1 VRDVA
6 VPKTRRPFGKKAGH
20 AFWVRRFHNEETV
33 NFYGHGVR
41 VIAALMVLPCVGFCA
56 AASAAPPD
64 TDEIR
69 KAELVIASHLL
80 ADQEVLDSFGHISV
94 RSVKNPK
101 VFYMPR
107 AMAPAMVQA
116 EDIIEISVETGEL
129 IDPKAGRPNGER
141 YIHSETYKARPD
153 VQSVIHSHSMAVIPF
168 GVAGVP
174 LQPVVAQAGFLPRET
189 PVFEIRDV
197 WGPDAKERG
206 VQVRNLKHAAA
217 LAKVL
222 GDAPAV
228 ILRGHAHNVVGD
240 TIHRAVV
247 RACYI
252 NINARVQMDAMR
264 LSGGKIIA
272 LDQKEIDYHVIEN
285 FDVERPWDNFVRI
298 MKEKEAKR

>member
-1 VRDVA
+1 MIYKRKTFLSVIVGIILTLA
-6 VPKTRRPFGKKAGH
+6 VVPTTA
-20 AFWVRRFHNEETV
+20 
-33 NFYGHGVR
+33 
-41 VIAALMVLPCVGFCA
+41 FCA
-56 AASAAPPD
+56 AAPQEATKSAD
-64 TDEIR
+64 TDETR

-80 ADQEVLDSFGHISV
+80 VDQEVLDSFGHISV
-94 RSVKNPK
+94 RSVTDPK
-101 VFYMPR
+101 VFFMPR
-107 AMAPAMVQA
+107 AMAPALVQLQ
-116 EDIIEISVETGEL
+116 DIIAISVETGEPL
-129 IDPKAGRPNGER
+129 DPKAGRPNGER

-153 VQSVIHSHSMAVIPF
+153 VQCVIHSHSMLVIPF

-174 LQPVVAQAGFLPRET
+174 LQPVVAQAGFLPIAT

-197 WGPDAKERG
+197 WGDAKERG

-217 LAKVL
+217 LAKTL
-222 GDAPAV
+222 GNAPAV

-247 RACYI
+247 RAVYI

-272 LDQKEIDYHVIEN
+272 LDQKEIDYNVIEN
-285 FDVERPWDNFVRI
+285 FDVERPWENFVRI

>member
-1 VRDVA
+1 M
-6 VPKTRRPFGKKAGH
+6 K
-20 AFWVRRFHNEETV
+20 ELV
-33 NFYGHGVR
+33 NQM
-41 VIAALMVLPCVGFCA
+41 IAAVFPLHFFGFCGTVLA
-56 AASAAPPD
+56 AQKPSD
-64 TDEIR
+64 TDEGRIV
-69 KAELVIASHLL
+69 ELVIASHILV
-80 ADQEVLDSFGHISV
+80 DQEVLDSFGHISV

-107 AMAPAMVQA
+107 AMAPALVQA
-116 EDIIEISVETGEL
+116 EDIMEFSVETGEP
-129 IDPKAGRPNGER
+129 IDPKGRRPNGER

-153 VQSVIHSHSMAVIPF
+153 VQSVIHSHSMLVIPF

-174 LQPVVAQAGFLPRET
+174 LQPVVAQAGFLPPET

-197 WGPDAKERG
+197 WGDSKERG

-217 LAKVL
+217 LAKAL
-222 GDAPAV
+222 GNSPAV
-228 ILRGHAHNVVGD
+228 ILRGHAHNVVAD

-247 RACYI
+247 RAVYI

-272 LDQKEIDYHVIEN
+272 LDQKEIDYNVIEN
-285 FDVERPWDNFVRI
+285 FDVERPWENFVRI